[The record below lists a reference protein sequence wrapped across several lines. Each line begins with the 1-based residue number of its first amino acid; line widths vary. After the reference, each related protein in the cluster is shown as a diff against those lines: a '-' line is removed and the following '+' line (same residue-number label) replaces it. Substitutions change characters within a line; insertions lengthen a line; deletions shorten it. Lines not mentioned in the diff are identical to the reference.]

1 MKKILT
7 IILLLS
13 SLSGFSQANFYQFGI
28 GLQGGVT
35 TAYTGLSYGDLKV
48 INPSTGID
56 TTFTAKDGIAINKDK
71 SFGLSLDYYFT
82 PFISAGIEY
91 NMVYL
96 KDGPDRHNRQFESKF
111 SNIELRGNVAAGQFF
126 DYSYNP
132 LVYALRNV
140 NLSLGLGMIS
150 GTNNV
155 KPYNPALDSRSTG
168 GKNEQEPFSR
178 QHRNDLGQSKY
189 STVLNLPMTIGYR
202 INFFNAYNQN
212 LFQVGV
218 HYKMVFTFSD
228 DIDGYNDN
236 PAMFQ
241 NNSKDAYTT
250 LSFSVKYLF
259 GPTKIF
265 YR

>member
-13 SLSGFSQANFYQFGI
+13 SLSGFSQANFYRFGI
-28 GLQGGVT
+28 GLQGGIT
-35 TAYTGLSYGDLKV
+35 TAYTGLSYKGAM
-48 INPSTGID
+48 IASNPDADKKLGT
-56 TTFTAKDGIAINKDK
+56 NK
-71 SFGLSLDYYFT
+71 SRTLGGSLDYYFT
-82 PFISAGIEY
+82 PFISAGVEY
-91 NMVYL
+91 NMVQL
-96 KDGPDRHNRQFESKF
+96 TDGPDQYNRQFVADF

-132 LVYALRNV
+132 LVYALRNI
-140 NLSLGLGMIS
+140 NLSLGLGVIS
-150 GTNNV
+150 GKNNV
-155 KPYNPALDSRSTG
+155 ADYTEATDPR
-168 GKNEQEPFSR
+168 R
-178 QHRNDLGQSKY
+178 QHANDIGKSEY
-189 STVLNLPMTIGYR
+189 STVLNLPTTIGYR

-228 DIDGYNDN
+228 DIDGFNDN

-250 LSFSVKYLF
+250 LGFSVKYLF

>member
-13 SLSGFSQANFYQFGI
+13 SLSGFSQANFYKFGI
-28 GLQGGVT
+28 GLQAGTT
-35 TAYTGLSYGDLKV
+35 TAYTGLSYEGAM
-48 INPSTGID
+48 IASNPDAEKKLGTNKSI
-56 TTFTAKDGIAINKDK
+56 TFG
-71 SFGLSLDYYFT
+71 GSLDYYVT
-82 PFISAGIEY
+82 PFISAGLEY
-91 NMVYL
+91 NMVQL
-96 KDGPDRHNRQFESKF
+96 IDGPDQYKRQFKADF
-111 SNIELRGNVAAGQFF
+111 SNIELRGNIAAGQFF

-132 LVYALRNV
+132 LIYALRNV

-150 GTNNV
+150 GKNNV
-155 KPYNPALDSRSTG
+155 AEYTEIDKYPR
-168 GKNEQEPFSR
+168 R
-178 QHRNDLGQSKY
+178 QHANDLGKMKY
-189 STVLNLPMTIGYR
+189 SSVLNLPMTIGYR
-202 INFFNAYNQN
+202 FNVYDTYNVAF
-212 LFQVGV
+212 LQVGV

-236 PAMFQ
+236 PTFFE

-250 LSFSVKYLF
+250 LGFSIKYLF

>member
-1 MKKILT
+1 MKKIFT

-13 SLSGFSQANFYQFGI
+13 SFSGFSQANFFRFGI
-28 GLQGGVT
+28 GLQGGIS
-35 TAYTGLSYGDLKV
+35 TAYTGLSYGNLKV
-48 INPSTGID
+48 TNPITGTD
-56 TTFTAKDGIAINKDK
+56 TTFTAKDGLALNKSK
-71 SFGLSLDYYFT
+71 NFGLSVDYYIT
-82 PFISAGIEY
+82 PFISAGLEY
-91 NMVYL
+91 NMVTL
-96 KDGPDRHNRQFESKF
+96 KDGPDRHNRQFIADF
-111 SNIELRGNVAAGQFF
+111 SNIELRGNIAAGQFF

-150 GTNNV
+150 GKNNV

-189 STVLNLPMTIGYR
+189 NSVLNLPMTIGYR
-202 INFFNAYNQN
+202 FNVYDAYNVAF
-212 LFQVGV
+212 LQVGIN
-218 HYKMVFTFSD
+218 YKMVFTFSD

-236 PAMFQ
+236 PSIYQ

-250 LSFSVKYLF
+250 LGFSVKYLF